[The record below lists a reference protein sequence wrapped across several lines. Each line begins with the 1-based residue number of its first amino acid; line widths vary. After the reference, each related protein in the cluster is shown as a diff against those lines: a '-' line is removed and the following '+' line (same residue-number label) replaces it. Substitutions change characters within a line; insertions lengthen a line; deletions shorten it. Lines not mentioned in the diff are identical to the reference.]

1 VKSIYCSVFGHHFVV
16 AKKVT
21 YHVNEYK
28 CTHCKTEMTTN
39 GKGELTPLTPKF
51 KEINS
56 VLERIHQRRRLKK
69 LEGLLIF
76 EH

>member
-1 VKSIYCSVFGHHFVV
+1 MKSIYCSVFGHQYVIS
-16 AKKVT
+16 KLVT
-21 YHVNEYK
+21 YHVKEYK
-28 CTHCKTEMTTN
+28 CTHCSAQMTTN

-56 VLERIHQRRRLKK
+56 VLERIHQRRKQKK
-69 LEGLLIF
+69 MEGLLIF

>member
-1 VKSIYCSVFGHHFVV
+1 MKSIYCSVFGHDYVV
-16 AKKVT
+16 SKKVT

-28 CTHCKTEMTTN
+28 CTSCKAQMTTN

-56 VLERIHQRRRLKK
+56 VLERIHQKRKLKK